1 MRESA
6 FSICRKGVLRD
17 VFPRVGKVDGTC
29 RVGLSHVWKNGEG
42 RAASRCLRS
51 IQKKRARKHGVLAS
65 LYFCMEAEPHCV
77 PSPLSPL
84 LDRFWGR
91 DPGVKVSAP
100 WRCRAAWHSLNQHPG
115 VAELLHVDFVFVCHD
130 SAKQASLMALAAP
143 NARPRAQASL
153 VSWRSLNQHPGLAE
167 LLCTRPRA
175 RASLGAWHSLNQH
188 LASALDVHSLFGH
201 GIQLPALQV
210 VHGGLFPLWGD

>member
-29 RVGLSHVWKNGEG
+29 RVGLSHVWENGEG

-100 WRCRAAWHSLNQHPG
+100 WHCRAAWHSLNQHPG
-115 VAELLHVDFVFVCHD
+115 I
-130 SAKQASLMALAAP
+130 
-143 NARPRAQASL
+143 
-153 VSWRSLNQHPGLAE
+153 AE
-167 LLCTRPRA
+167 LLCTHLISTLRPPWMYIPFSGTA
-175 RASLGAWHSLNQH
+175 FSLRPCRSYTAPDSFCILY
-188 LASALDVHSLFGH
+188 SAL
-201 GIQLPALQV
+201 
-210 VHGGLFPLWGD
+210 

>member
-6 FSICRKGVLRD
+6 FSICRKGVQRD

-29 RVGLSHVWKNGEG
+29 RVGLSHVWENGEG

-51 IQKKRARKHGVLAS
+51 IQKKRARKHGVFAS

-100 WRCRAAWHSLNQHPG
+100 WPCR
-115 VAELLHVDFVFVCHD
+115 VA
-130 SAKQASLMALAAP
+130 
-143 NARPRAQASL
+143 
-153 VSWRSLNQHPGLAE
+153 WRSLNQHPGLAE

-175 RASLGAWHSLNQH
+175 RASLGSWHSLNQH
-188 LASALDVHSLFGH
+188 LAPALDVHSLLGH
-201 GIQLPALQV
+201 GIQLPSLQV
-210 VHGGLFPLWGD
+210 IYGGLSIICSTAGCRLRLGLRPPLRSVSCDCY

>member
-29 RVGLSHVWKNGEG
+29 RVGLSHVWENGEG

-100 WRCRAAWHSLNQHPG
+100 WHCRAAWHSLNQHLF
-115 VAELLHVDFVFVCHD
+115 A
-130 SAKQASLMALAAP
+130 
-143 NARPRAQASL
+143 
-153 VSWRSLNQHPGLAE
+153 VSDIHSF
-167 LLCTRPRA
+167 
-175 RASLGAWHSLNQH
+175 LGHS
-188 LASALDVHSLFGH
+188 
-201 GIQLPALQV
+201 IQLPSLQV
-210 VHGGLFPLWGD
+210 IYGGLSIICSRATCRLRPDLRLPPGSVSCGCYYIR